1 MSSIAN
7 GACMN
12 LCVAAWRLEA
22 AVITLPAQE
31 KTLRKKNYEP
41 SKHYI
46 APYYFV
52 RMWSQEHNTWSCHS
66 PWVQDTTMIYNL
78 RTLDLCMNDCHQII
92 RPTPWAVYNNGTA
105 NLEYT
110 PSPPH
115 QPACTPPLSACQTC
129 NHDTMAIMSRFSH
142 SGTRNT
148 ETAT

>member
-31 KTLRKKNYEP
+31 KTLRKENYEP

-66 PWVQDTTMIYNL
+66 SWVQDTIMIYNL

-110 PSPPH
+110 P
-115 QPACTPPLSACQTC
+115 PLINQHTHHLFQLAR
-129 NHDTMAIMSRFSH
+129 HAIVTQWQS
-142 SGTRNT
+142 
-148 ETAT
+148 